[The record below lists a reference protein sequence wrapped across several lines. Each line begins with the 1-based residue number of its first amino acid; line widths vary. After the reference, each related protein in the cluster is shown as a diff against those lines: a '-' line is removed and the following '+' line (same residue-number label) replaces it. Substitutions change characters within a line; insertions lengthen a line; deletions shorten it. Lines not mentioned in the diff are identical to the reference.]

1 METSRHA
8 DDEISTPNTS
18 GPFDK
23 MSTLP
28 ENELDLDKLF
38 LPAWAQGTA
47 STKQYANFEARE
59 ERPDRR
65 DDRSGQGGGRPPR
78 RDQNRPSGGGR
89 PSPGGPRRDGDRNR
103 SGGQGGRPSSQPRF
117 DQRDSRPAR
126 PPAPAQP
133 PELNTSFTPEEKGV
147 ESLARQI
154 KMSGRAYP
162 LFDIARLI
170 LEKPERHSITFIVKK
185 KADGQIA
192 QPLFL
197 CALDDSLWLSE
208 AEAVEHVMR
217 KHFGTFYQAERTATE
232 PPKGTYTFV
241 AQCGLSG
248 AILGPPNHHDYQN
261 QLHKLHTARF
271 SRMPFDVFKSNV
283 KIVRDE
289 EVVNKWV
296 EDQSFKTEFICL
308 NVPEALRL
316 ASRADVE
323 KHFREVHKENIIKS
337 VESHTLNGK
346 VARESKSPEMIRF
359 TRFIWEE
366 QRRFPLQ
373 IATTLSQQFARQ
385 GLQFFKVNKTVTH
398 VSVARPSFL
407 DLETT
412 PVSETIK
419 RIVEFINATPKCT
432 RRKLFEAL
440 APSPVKHAPIAPAAA
455 EPGAVPAEAAPAPAA
470 EPSSEQTAV
479 NADLHWL
486 IHQGH
491 VIEFANGI
499 LETAKKPLPKPVK
512 QPKAA
517 KPAAKPAEVPEATA
531 EASEVSTEPEAVSGE
546 ALPDADQPV
555 AEAAP
560 AIEQPA
566 PTEPQAS

>member
-1 METSRHA
+1 
-8 DDEISTPNTS
+8 
-18 GPFDK
+18 

-38 LPAWAQGTA
+38 LPSWAQGTA
-47 STKQYANFEARE
+47 ATKQYANYEARE

-65 DDRSGQGGGRPPR
+65 GDRPGQGGGRPQPR
-78 RDQNRPSGGGR
+78 RDQNRPAGGRPGGAGGGGR
-89 PSPGGPRRDGDRNR
+89 PGFGGPSAGGPRRDGDRNR
-103 SGGQGGRPSSQPRF
+103 SGDQGGRPPRF
-117 DQRDSRPAR
+117 DQRDQRNERPR
-126 PPAPAQP
+126 QEAPAQP

-170 LEKPERHSITFIVKK
+170 LEKPERHSITFSVKK
-185 KADGQIA
+185 KADGAAA
-192 QPLFL
+192 QALFL
-197 CALDDSLWLSE
+197 CALDETLWLAE
-208 AEAVEHVMR
+208 NEAVAHVLR

-261 QLHKLHTARF
+261 QLHKLHAARF
-271 SRMPFDVFKSNV
+271 ARMPFDVFKSNV

-289 EVVNKWV
+289 EVVKKWI
-296 EDQSFKTEFICL
+296 EDQSFKTEFVCL

-316 ASRADVE
+316 ANRDEVE
-323 KHFREVHKENIIKS
+323 KHFRATHKEAIIKS

-346 VARESKSPEMIRF
+346 VARDAKSPEMIRF
-359 TRFIWEE
+359 TRYIWEE

-440 APSPVKHAPIAPAAA
+440 APSSVSAAPAAPAAA
-455 EPGAVPAEAAPAPAA
+455 EVPAEVPAPAA

-491 VIEFANGI
+491 VIEFANAI
-499 LETAKKPLPKPVK
+499 LETAKKPMPKPVK

-517 KPAAKPAEVPEATA
+517 KPGAKPAEAAESTA
-531 EASEVSTEPEAVSGE
+531 EAEAVGGE
-546 ALPDADQPV
+546 ALPDAAPSADETV
-555 AEAAP
+555 AAAD
-560 AIEQPA
+560 EPA

>member
-1 METSRHA
+1 
-8 DDEISTPNTS
+8 
-18 GPFDK
+18 

-47 STKQYANFEARE
+47 ATKQYANYEARE

-65 DDRSGQGGGRPPR
+65 DDRHGQGGGRPQPR
-78 RDQNRPSGGGR
+78 RDQNRPSGGRPSGAGGGGR
-89 PSPGGPRRDGDRNR
+89 PGPGGPSAGGPRRDDDRNR
-103 SGGQGGRPSSQPRF
+103 GGGQGGRPPRA
-117 DQRDSRPAR
+117 DQRGPRPER
-126 PPAPAQP
+126 PRQEVQAQP

-170 LEKPERHSITFIVKK
+170 LEKPERHSITFSVKK
-185 KADGQIA
+185 KADGTVA
-192 QPLFL
+192 QALFL
-197 CALDDSLWLSE
+197 CALDETLWLSE
-208 AEAVEHVMR
+208 NEAVAHVLR

-261 QLHKLHTARF
+261 QLHKLHAARF

-289 EVVNKWV
+289 EVVKKWV
-296 EDQSFKTEFICL
+296 DDQSWKTEFICL
-308 NVPEALRL
+308 NVAEALRL
-316 ASRADVE
+316 PNRDEVE
-323 KHFREVHKENIIKS
+323 KHFRAVHKDAIIKPI
-337 VESHTLNGK
+337 ETHTLNGK
-346 VARESKSPEMIRF
+346 VARDAKSTEMIRF
-359 TRFIWEE
+359 TRYIWEE

-398 VSVARPSFL
+398 VSVARPSYL
-407 DLETT
+407 DLDTT

-419 RIVEFINATPKCT
+419 RIIEFINATAKCT

-440 APSPVKHAPIAPAAA
+440 APAPVKTAPASA
-455 EPGAVPAEAAPAPAA
+455 EGATASAETVPAPAA

-491 VIEFANGI
+491 VIEFANGT
-499 LETAKKPLPKPVK
+499 LETAKKPLPKPPK
-512 QPKAA
+512 PQPKAP
-517 KPAAKPAEVPEATA
+517 KSETKSEAAAAPVAESAEVT
-531 EASEVSTEPEAVSGE
+531 TEHEAVGGE
-546 ALPDADQPV
+546 ALPETASPAS
-555 AEAAP
+555 AEP
-560 AIEQPA
+560 S
-566 PTEPQAS
+566 EPLAN